1 VTGTPAW
8 FEGAVDLHVH
18 SRPSLFPRRFDDYD
32 LARHAAEAKMASLV
46 IKAHEGSTVERA
58 SLAGRMVGGIQV
70 RGGIVLNRFVGG
82 FNPHAVEAA
91 IALGANMV
99 WMPTLHAANHM
110 EFYGDADFRE
120 QRTSVRFRKVAPL
133 RALDDHSRL
142 RPEVQEVLDV
152 LASQTRVVLS
162 NGHLGLQ
169 ETRTV
174 FREARRR
181 GIERLLLAHPGLP
194 LSGFDV
200 DAQEELAGLGAL
212 IEHTYLPHLPQWGGL
227 DIAVTAAQIRRVGV
241 ERCILASD
249 LGQATSP
256 PPAEGLLAFGR
267 GLMEHGLQ
275 ERDVRRMV
283 VETPSGLLD

>member
-1 VTGTPAW
+1 MTGTPTW
-8 FEGAVDLHVH
+8 FEGAVDLHTH

-32 LARHAAEAKMASLV
+32 LVRHAAEAKMAGLV

-58 SLAGRMVGGIQV
+58 SLAGGMVDGIQV

-91 IALGANMV
+91 VALGAKIV
-99 WMPTLHAANHM
+99 WLPTLHAANHM
-110 EFYGDADFRE
+110 EYYGHAEFRE
-120 QRTSVRFRKVAPL
+120 QRTSIRSPNVVPL
-133 RALDDHSRL
+133 SALDDRGQL
-142 RPEVQEVLDV
+142 RPEVQEVLEV
-152 LASQTRVVLS
+152 LASHTHVVVS

-169 ETRTV
+169 ETRAV

-194 LSGFDV
+194 VSGFNV
-200 DAQEELAGLGAL
+200 EAQEELAGLGAV

-227 DIAVTAAQIRRVGV
+227 DLAVTAAQIRRVGV

-267 GLMEHGLQ
+267 GLFELGLQ
-275 ERDVRRMV
+275 ERDVRRML
-283 VETPSGLLD
+283 VETPSALLD